1 MSKREMLLEEIY
13 KEMLDIEYLG
23 QGKFKH
29 KHYHIM
35 SSFVKS
41 SIAKYSLDWSEDI
54 IRDECYFV
62 IWKAIKKFEHDYT
75 IGELE
80 LLLKQMRC
88 SDTEGDKQEL
98 RIYLNSLKSYAELNI
113 RNYLLSDSRKGKDR
127 KMLDVFTEA
136 TDFTGIEY
144 LMSHEEFVEKKPSHF
159 AEWCVENMEQI
170 LTPTQLD
177 FMNNIFKEQEPKEL
191 TKYEAQLKSNR
202 EYKTRNRIA
211 NRFLKYYHKEFEGNV
226 RQNELKGAAQRIEML
241 LNHEDFVNALLDYE
255 EVDYL
260 IDAIYDYVAIEDIKK
275 FNKAVKN
282 CEEVPAEVIKAYR
295 VALFKKLKSIYQEL
309 EC

>member
-1 MSKREMLLEEIY
+1 MSNREMILEEIY
-13 KEMLDIEYLG
+13 KEMLEIEYLG

-35 SSFVKS
+35 SSFVRS
-41 SIAKYSLDWSEDI
+41 SVAKYSLDWPADI
-54 IRDECYFV
+54 IRDECYFM

-80 LLLKQMRC
+80 LILKQMRC
-88 SDTEGDKQEL
+88 SDIEGDRQEL
-98 RIYLNSLKSYAELNI
+98 RIYLQSLKSYAEKNI

-127 KMLDVFTEA
+127 KMLDVITEA

-144 LMSHEEFVEKKPSHF
+144 LMSHEEFIEKKPSHF
-159 AEWCVENMEQI
+159 AEWCVENMEEI
-170 LTPTQLD
+170 LTKKQVE
-177 FMNNIFKEQEPKEL
+177 FMNNIFQEKPVEL
-191 TKYEAQLKSNR
+191 TPYEAKLKYNR
-202 EYKTRNRIA
+202 EYKYRNRISDK
-211 NRFLKYYHKEFEGNV
+211 FLKAYNKEFTGNA
-226 RQNELKGAAQRIEML
+226 RQNELKGAAERIEML
-241 LNHEDFVNALLDYE
+241 LNHEDFVSALSDYE

-260 IDAIYDYVAIEDIKK
+260 IEAIYDYVAIEDIKK
-275 FNKAVKN
+275 FNKAIKE
-282 CEEVPAEVIKAYR
+282 CEEVSAETIKAYR